1 MNADET
7 SVPAPILEQDI
18 HSLKAFFETEF
29 PQATLQGENQG
40 ILTFYIPLSSIKWSK
55 IVGFMECNRDALN
68 IEQNS
73 ISKPML
79 EESFLDFVKCQR
91 EDKMIIKSSDN
102 EKRFLISKPATHNF
116 LRIHTHEHHTRR
128 RKSFKRLI
136 LILIC
141 AVCCAQDLYNNANQ
155 HINVYGDDVEVDYR
169 GYEVTVE
176 NFVRLLTGRT
186 QNGTARSKK
195 LLTDAGSN
203 VLIYLTGHGGD
214 GFLKFQDSEEITS
227 QELADAVEQMWEK
240 KRYNELF
247 LMVDTC
253 QAASL
258 YEKFTSPNI
267 LAVASSLV
275 GEDSLSHHVD
285 SSIGVYMIDRY
296 TYYALEFLEKV
307 QPNSDKPWESFNFYY
322 MQLTVCP
329 KRLCISTVGVRKDL
343 YRRDPYKVPITDFF
357 GSIRPTEIITDRVNI
372 TMAEEEDFI
381 EAALEAE
388 KNNAK
393 IDSFYIQYEA
403 QFPKEIFK

>member
-1 MNADET
+1 MR
-7 SVPAPILEQDI
+7 
-18 HSLKAFFETEF
+18 
-29 PQATLQGENQG
+29 G
-40 ILTFYIPLSSIKWSK
+40 
-55 IVGFMECNRDALN
+55 
-68 IEQNS
+68 
-73 ISKPML
+73 
-79 EESFLDFVKCQR
+79 LDFSKKNFKTNNPDMKKLAAFAVLLAINASLVVCQEPSNQLNQYIDAVQR
-91 EDKMIIKSSDN
+91 STHTNNWAVLVDAS
-102 EKRFLISKPATHNF
+102 RFWFNYRHVANVLSIYRSV
-116 LRIHTHEHHTRR
+116 
-128 RKSFKRLI
+128 KRLGIPDSQII
-136 LILIC
+136 LMIADDMAC
-141 AVCCAQDLYNNANQ
+141 NPRNPRPGQVYNNANQ

-307 QPNSDKPWESFNFYY
+307 QPNSDKTMGEF
-322 MQLTVCP
+322 LKVCP

-343 YRRDPYKVPITDFF
+343 YRRDPNKVPITDFF
-357 GSIRPTEIITDRVNI
+357 GSIRPTEITTGRVNI
-372 TMAEEEDFI
+372 TLAEEEDFI
-381 EAALEAE
+381 EALLQQEE
-388 KNNAK
+388 SNSQHSNFNVQFE
-393 IDSFYIQYEA
+393 S
-403 QFPKEIFK
+403 QFPKELFN

>member
-1 MNADET
+1 MRNF
-7 SVPAPILEQDI
+7 SKISFILV
-18 HSLKAFFETEF
+18 LY
-29 PQATLQGENQG
+29 ATLAFSQEATNQ
-40 ILTFYIPLSSIKWSK
+40 LNQYAEAVQKSTHTNNWAVLVDASRFWFNYRHVANVLSIYRS
-55 IVGFMECNRDALN
+55 V
-68 IEQNS
+68 
-73 ISKPML
+73 
-79 EESFLDFVKCQR
+79 
-91 EDKMIIKSSDN
+91 
-102 EKRFLISKPATHNF
+102 
-116 LRIHTHEHHTRR
+116 
-128 RKSFKRLI
+128 KRLGIPDSQII
-136 LILIC
+136 LMIADDMAC
-141 AVCCAQDLYNNANQ
+141 NPRNPRPGQVYNNANQ

-258 YEKFTSPNI
+258 YEKFTSPNV

-307 QPNSDKPWESFNFYY
+307 QPNTDKTMGEF
-322 MQLTVCP
+322 LKVCP

-343 YRRDPYKVPITDFF
+343 YKRDPHKVPITDFF
-357 GSIRPTEIITDRVNI
+357 GSIRPTEITTGRVNV

-381 EAALEAE
+381 EAFLQQQETNSQHSTFNVQFE
-388 KNNAK
+388 P
-393 IDSFYIQYEA
+393 
-403 QFPKEIFK
+403 QFPLRSCRLYHLY